1 MSRRCC
7 DEWSEYICNFFRQS
21 HPEDDD
27 PPINMINM
35 INMND
40 NEPEASSS
48 ASAASAASAA
58 SRASDVFYTININ
71 RQSWN
76 SIHTSDPRLNELS
89 PDNQNQNQN
98 QEQGFISFEP
108 DLEHSRLDFE

>member
-7 DEWSEYICNFFRQS
+7 DEWYICQFFRQLTQS
-21 HPEDDD
+21 EDEDDD
-27 PPINMINM
+27 PPINMINT
-35 INMND
+35 NE
-40 NEPEASSS
+40 NEPEASS
-48 ASAASAASAA
+48 AVSAA
-58 SRASDVFYTININ
+58 SRASAVLYTININ

-98 QEQGFISFEP
+98 QNQDQGLISLEP
-108 DLEHSRLDFE
+108 YSHLDFE